1 MDWESRLVDWTP
13 EKSPFSSRANMHP
26 TPCSSPP
33 SSVASYHAQFGS
45 G

>member
-1 MDWESRLVDWTP
+1 LTATRRAMNRRIDRVCGH
-13 EKSPFSSRANMHP
+13 RANMRP

-33 SSVASYHAQFGS
+33 SSVASYHAPLVS